1 MSTRPLPCIYRNHPI
16 AFKSPEESIVF
27 KVQGSI
33 STNRCD
39 WYLNGNW
46 VESRQSPILD
56 LPLILE
62 THFGKYEAFY
72 CDVNGMLNHE
82 VFGLERPHPE
92 RPHPLRIAP
101 YQPAR
106 QNRDSIPRQIQPFNP
121 SLLQPHEVSYCTPQP
136 PQLPHPYSA
145 QIDAQPGILSFH

>member
-1 MSTRPLPCIYRNHPI
+1 MSTIHAHCIYRNHPI
-16 AFKSPEESIVF
+16 AFKSLEESIVF

-46 VESRQSPILD
+46 IESRQSPILD

-62 THFGKYEAFY
+62 PHFGKYEAFY
-72 CDVNGMLNHE
+72 YDVNGMFNHE
-82 VFGLERPHPE
+82 VFGLERL
-92 RPHPLRIAP
+92 HPLRNAP

-106 QNRDSIPRQIQPFNP
+106 QNRDSLPRQIQPFNQ

-136 PQLPHPYSA
+136 PQLPHLYSA
-145 QIDAQPGILSFH
+145 QLN